1 MVRVRYAPSPTG
13 HIHVGNARTA
23 IFNYLYARHEGGAF
37 IMRLDDTD
45 LERSTEEN
53 IDSMLDDI
61 RWLGLNWDEGFLKG
75 GDFGPYRE
83 TERKPLYDTYLQQ
96 LLDEDKAYRCFC
108 TKDELEAIRRP
119 PAHSTGRCRRP
130 RPHSRRRRVQVRG
143 IR

>member
-23 IFNYLYARHEGGAF
+23 IFNYLYARHEGGTF

-61 RWLGLNWDEGFLKG
+61 RWLGLDWDEGFLRKTSSSTTS
-75 GDFGPYRE
+75 FGATSSSSQRNSMTLSLPVKMVFPSI
-83 TERKPLYDTYLQQ
+83 TS
-96 LLDEDKAYRCFC
+96 
-108 TKDELEAIRRP
+108 RP
-119 PAHSTGRCRRP
+119 SSTMR
-130 RPHSRRRRVQVRG
+130 
-143 IR
+143 

>member
-23 IFNYLYARHEGGAF
+23 IFNYLFARHEGGNF

-53 IDSMLDDI
+53 IESMLADI
-61 RWLGLNWDEGFLKG
+61 RWLGLDWDEGFLKG
-75 GDFGPYRE
+75 GEFGPYRE
-83 TERKPLYDTYLQQ
+83 TERKPLYDRYIAQ

-108 TKDELEAIRRP
+108 TKEELEE
-119 PAHSTGRCRRP
+119 
-130 RPHSRRRRVQVRG
+130 
-143 IR
+143 